1 MSCFSQFLS
10 PLTFNTANE
19 PGVVEPSCTDPR
31 PKLNVLL
38 NSPPS
43 HHFSSSTMSA
53 TADKP
58 FKDIP
63 KKYIDPLAEKD
74 IGEGSRVNGK
84 DWKIKKDA
92 FRVKTIGVK
101 KLSSWKLREQKK
113 LQQDQ
118 YKQRLNDLKQEK
130 EDEKNRKITELKR
143 RRELREE
150 KERFEK
156 IAQKMHAKKVE
167 RMRKKEKRNK
177 LLRER

>member
-1 MSCFSQFLS
+1 MFLLRSCNAHFVLY
-10 PLTFNTANE
+10 FNN
-19 PGVVEPSCTDPR
+19 
-31 PKLNVLL
+31 
-38 NSPPS
+38 
-43 HHFSSSTMSA
+43 SSSLSMSA
-53 TADKP
+53 TADKK
-58 FKDIP
+58 FEDIP

-101 KLSSWKLREQKK
+101 KLSTWKLREQKK
-113 LQQDQ
+113 LQEQQ
-118 YKQRLNDLKQEK
+118 FKQRLNDLKQEK
-130 EDEKNRKITELKR
+130 NDEKTRKIEELKR
-143 RRELREE
+143 RKELREE
-150 KERFEK
+150 KERYEK

>member
-1 MSCFSQFLS
+1 MGGGHLPLCKSQRLILNIYLISFL
-10 PLTFNTANE
+10 FTA
-19 PGVVEPSCTDPR
+19 
-31 PKLNVLL
+31 
-38 NSPPS
+38 
-43 HHFSSSTMSA
+43 MSA
-53 TADKP
+53 TADKN

-74 IGEGSRVNGK
+74 AGEGPRVNGK

-101 KLSSWKLREQKK
+101 KLNTWKLREQKK
-113 LQQDQ
+113 LQEEQF
-118 YKQRLNDLKQEK
+118 KQRLKDLKQEK
-130 EDEKNRKITELKR
+130 EDEKNRKINELKR

-150 KERFEK
+150 KERYEK